1 MHDANNDDMARIEEL
16 ARMVADSRVRN
27 DTLMCLYKKRGS
39 EILVKTIAKN
49 IKADRE
55 NVLGAIRGMDDRYK
69 REYSLAYL
77 ELAHI
82 KEVLDNGH
90 VSHVASITPLGI
102 QVAEYMIEKNGK
114 N

>member
-1 MHDANNDDMARIEEL
+1 MQVVNNGDMARIEEL

-27 DTLMCLYKKRGS
+27 DTLMCLYKKCGS

-55 NVLGAIRGMDDRYK
+55 NVLGAIRGMDNRYK
-69 REYSLAYL
+69 EEYSLAYL

-90 VSHVASITPLGI
+90 VSHTATITSLGI
-102 QVAEYMIEKNGK
+102 QVVEYMIEKNG
-114 N
+114 NN